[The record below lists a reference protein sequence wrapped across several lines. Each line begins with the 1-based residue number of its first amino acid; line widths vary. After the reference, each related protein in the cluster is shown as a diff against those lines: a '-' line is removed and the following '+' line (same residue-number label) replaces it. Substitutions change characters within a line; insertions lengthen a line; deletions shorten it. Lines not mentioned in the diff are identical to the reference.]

1 MTQMKKN
8 FNLSLTPEQ
17 METLGVI
24 LQEERQREVNMIRS
38 MDGTPDEKNLRFW
51 EAELDDLQS
60 LMNAV
65 QEYSCDGEL
74 K

>member
-24 LQEERQREVNMIRS
+24 LQEEHQREVNMIRS

-60 LMNAV
+60 LMDAV
-65 QEYSCDGEL
+65 RESTGETE
-74 K
+74 